1 MRKVLKT
8 RCLPLSQIF
17 RSSLKCICLTE
28 MEFSAKGVEVTQ
40 QDWEPP
46 VCVVASAVVVQ
57 TRLGQDAAVQPPVHT
72 CSTDG
77 DVVFGCTLAV
87 LGQDQPG

>member
-1 MRKVLKT
+1 
-8 RCLPLSQIF
+8 
-17 RSSLKCICLTE
+17 

-57 TRLGQDAAVQPPVHT
+57 TCLGQDAAVEPSAHT

-77 DVVFGCTLAV
+77 DVAVSFILAV
-87 LGQDQPG
+87 IGQDQPG